1 MASLAEPASRCLGW
15 PDPSGAG
22 VAAFRVDLIRRY
34 LRPHRKVVLQGAAAL
49 VVVNLLSVSIPLL
62 VRRVIDD
69 LQDGFALGDVLHQAA
84 LIVVLA
90 TVMGGVRLLSRLL
103 VFGVGRQVEA
113 DLKQQIFDHLLLQE
127 PGWVQTT
134 GSGEVISRATSDVEN
149 VRRLL
154 GFAVLSLTNTA
165 LAYALT
171 LPAMLAID
179 PWLSLAAIGLYP
191 LMLSAV
197 RLFGGRMMR
206 QQRRQQEALASL
218 SDLIQEDLSGIGA
231 IKIYGQERTEQA
243 AFAGRNRSYRDAAL
257 GLARTRSTLF
267 PLLEGISSVSLLLLL
282 ALGSG
287 QLASGRLSIGDLVA
301 LILYVERLVFPTA
314 LLGFTL
320 NTFQTGQV
328 SLERIEDLLQ
338 RRPQIVSP
346 AQPQP
351 PASPSRGALE
361 ARGLTVR
368 YPDAPR
374 PALVDVSFRLEP
386 GELVAVVGP
395 VGCGKT
401 TLARALGRMVAVEPG
416 QLWFDGVDITRLE
429 LGQLRE
435 RVALVPQEGFLFTA
449 SLADNLRYGDPAAP
463 LERVEQ
469 SAREARLEGDV
480 KAFPDGYATLVG
492 ERGITLSGGQRQRTA
507 LGRALLVEAPL
518 LVLDDALASV
528 DNTTAAEILRNVR
541 RQHNRTILMIS
552 HQLSAAA
559 ACDRVLV
566 LEEGR
571 LVQEGPHSALLE
583 QPGTYRRLWERQQA
597 AEQLQATA
605 PG

>member
-1 MASLAEPASRCLGW
+1 MAAIRFG
-15 PDPSGAG
+15 
-22 VAAFRVDLIRRY
+22 LIGRY
-34 LRPHRKVVLQGAAAL
+34 LRPYRRTVLLGVAAL
-49 VVVNLLSVSIPLL
+49 VVVNLLSVALPLL

-69 LQDGFALGDVLHQAA
+69 LQDGFDYSDVLLQAA
-84 LIVVLA
+84 LIVALA
-90 TVMGGVRLLSRLL
+90 TVMAGVRLWSRML

-113 DLKQQIFDHLLLQE
+113 SLKQQIFDHMLRQE

-154 GFAVLSLTNTA
+154 GFAVLSLTNTV

-179 PWLSLAAIGLYP
+179 PLLSLAAVGLYP
-191 LMLSAV
+191 LMLVTV

-206 QQRRQQEALASL
+206 QQRRQQEALAQL
-218 SDLIQEDLSGIGA
+218 SDLIQEDLSGINA
-231 IKIYGQERTEQA
+231 IKIYGQEATEQQ
-243 AFAGRNRSYRDAAL
+243 AFAERNRRYRDDAL
-257 GLARTRSTLF
+257 QLARTRSTLF

-287 QLASGRLSIGDLVA
+287 QLESGRLSIGDLVA

-328 SLERIEDLLQ
+328 SLERVEQLL
-338 RRPQIVSP
+338 RRKPRITSP
-346 AQPQP
+346 AAPQP
-351 PASPSRGALE
+351 LAPPPQAGRRAAAVE
-361 ARGLTVR
+361 ARGLSLR
-368 YPDAPR
+368 YPDAER
-374 PALVDVSFRLEP
+374 PALDGVSFRLEP

-401 TLARALGRMVAVEPG
+401 SLARALGRMVEVAEG
-416 QLWFDGVDITRLE
+416 QLFLNGTDVTSVALE
-429 LGQLRE
+429 DLR
-435 RVALVPQEGFLFTA
+435 RQVALVPQEGYLFTA
-449 SLADNLRYGDPAAP
+449 TLADNLRYGEPGADQTT
-463 LERVEQ
+463 VEQ
-469 SAREARLEGDV
+469 AAIQARLEGDIRG
-480 KAFPDGYATLVG
+480 FPDGYGTLVG

-507 LGRALLVEAPL
+507 LGRALLVQAPL

-528 DNTTAAEILRNVR
+528 DNNTAADILQSVR
-541 RQHNRTILMIS
+541 SQQDRTILMIS

-559 ACDRVLV
+559 ACDRILV
-566 LEEGR
+566 LDGGR
-571 LVQEGPHSALLE
+571 LVQQGHHNELL
-583 QPGTYRRLWERQQA
+583 QQSGTYRRLWEREQ
-597 AEQLQATA
+597 AEQQLSRAA
-605 PG
+605 

>member
-1 MASLAEPASRCLGW
+1 MG
-15 PDPSGAG
+15 
-22 VAAFRVDLIRRY
+22 AFRADLIRRY
-34 LRPHRKVVLQGAAAL
+34 LRPHRRLVLLGAAAL
-49 VVVNLLSVSIPLL
+49 VLVNLLSVAIPLL
-62 VRRVIDD
+62 VRGVIDD
-69 LQDGFALGDVLHQAA
+69 LQDGFALADLFKQSA
-84 LIVVLA
+84 LIVLLA
-90 TVMGGVRLLSRLL
+90 TLMAATRLTSRML

-113 DLKQQIFDHLLLQE
+113 DLKQQIFDHMLRQE
-127 PGWVQTT
+127 PGWLQRT

-179 PWLSLAAIGLYP
+179 PLLSLAALGLYP
-191 LMLSAV
+191 GMLVVV

-218 SDLIQEDLSGIGA
+218 SDLIQEDLSGISA
-231 IKIYGQERTEQA
+231 IKIYNQEATEQA
-243 AFAGRNRSYRDAAL
+243 AFAGRNRQYRNAAL

-267 PLLEGISSVSLLLLL
+267 PLLEGISSISLLLLL

-287 QLASGRLSIGDLVA
+287 QLQSGRLSIGDLVA
-301 LILYVERLVFPTA
+301 LILFVERLVFPTA

-328 SLERIEDLLQ
+328 SLERVEELLN
-338 RRPQIVSP
+338 RKPSIVSP
-346 AQPQP
+346 AMPQAPAQP
-351 PASPSRGALE
+351 ARGAIE
-361 ARGLTVR
+361 ARGLTLR
-368 YPDAPR
+368 YEGAPR
-374 PALVDVSFRLEP
+374 PALVDVSFRVEP

-401 TLARALGRMVAVEPG
+401 TLARAIGRMVNVDPG
-416 QLWFDGVDITRLE
+416 QLWIDGVDITRLE
-429 LGQLRE
+429 LGALRQL
-435 RVALVPQEGFLFTA
+435 VALVPQEGYLFTA
-449 SLADNLRYGDPAAP
+449 SLADNLRYGDPTAP
-463 LERVEQ
+463 LEAVEAVAHQ
-469 SAREARLEGDV
+469 ARLEADIRG
-480 KAFPDGYATLVG
+480 FPDGYATLVG
-492 ERGITLSGGQRQRTA
+492 ERGITLSGGQRQRTS
-507 LGRALLVEAPL
+507 LGRALLMPAPL

-528 DNTTAAEILRNVR
+528 DNNTAAAILRSVR
-541 RQHNRTILMIS
+541 QASASQQLMRTILMIS

-571 LVQEGPHSALLE
+571 LVQQGSHQELIGQS
-583 QPGTYRRLWERQQA
+583 GTYRRLWDR
-597 AEQLQATA
+597 EQVDVQL
-605 PG
+605 GRSK

>member
-1 MASLAEPASRCLGW
+1 MAAIRFG
-15 PDPSGAG
+15 
-22 VAAFRVDLIRRY
+22 LIGRY
-34 LRPHRKVVLQGAAAL
+34 LRPYRRTVLLGMAAL
-49 VVVNLLSVSIPLL
+49 VVVNLLSVTLPLL

-69 LQDGFALGDVLHQAA
+69 LQDGFTFSDVLHQAL
-84 LIVVLA
+84 LIIVLA
-90 TVMGGVRLLSRLL
+90 TLMGGVRLWSRML

-113 DLKQQIFDHLLLQE
+113 NLKQQIFDQMLRQE
-127 PGWVQTT
+127 PGWVQST

-154 GFAVLSLTNTA
+154 GFAVLSLSNTG

-179 PWLSLAAIGLYP
+179 PWLSLAAVGLYP
-191 LMLSAV
+191 LMLATV

-206 QQRRQQEALASL
+206 HQRRQQEALAQL
-218 SDLIQEDLSGIGA
+218 SDLIQEDLSGINA
-231 IKIYGQERTEQA
+231 IKIYGQEQTEQA
-243 AFAGRNRSYRDAAL
+243 AFALRNKRYRDDAL
-257 GLARTRSTLF
+257 QLARTRSTLF

-282 ALGSG
+282 ALGSS

-328 SLERIEDLLQ
+328 SLERVEELLL
-338 RRPQIVSP
+338 RRPRITSP
-346 AQPQP
+346 AAAQQL
-351 PASPSRGALE
+351 PATTSQQAARVE
-361 ARGLTVR
+361 ARGLSIR
-368 YPDAPR
+368 YPGAERMAIDG
-374 PALVDVSFRLEP
+374 VSFVLNP

-401 TLARALGRMVAVEPG
+401 TLARALGRMVEVPTNAVFLNG
-416 QLWFDGVDITRLE
+416 CDITSVDLNA
-429 LGQLRE
+429 LRHQ
-435 RVALVPQEGFLFTA
+435 VALVPQEGYLFTA
-449 SLADNLRYGDPAAP
+449 TLADNLRYGDPEAEAD
-463 LERVEQ
+463 RVEQ
-469 SAREARLEGDV
+469 AAVQARLEGDI
-480 KAFPDGYATLVG
+480 KGFPDGYGTLVG

-528 DNTTAAEILRNVR
+528 DNSTAADILQSVRN
-541 RQHNRTILMIS
+541 QQGRTVLMIS

-559 ACDRVLV
+559 ACDRILV
-566 LEEGR
+566 MENGR
-571 LVQEGPHSALLE
+571 LVQQGTHRELVE
-583 QPGTYRRLWERQQA
+583 QAGTYRRLWEREQ
-597 AEQLQATA
+597 AEQQLTSAA
-605 PG
+605 